1 MSQIQVIGM
10 SLVTYSFEKYNNGV
24 LSLSSSV
31 NVSEFANY
39 LSQIHLQDCCF
50 DWQFYS
56 PFRKVERHKCKW
68 DIHQS
73 TNLSF

>member
-10 SLVTYSFEKYNNGV
+10 SLVTYSFEKYNNDV

-50 DWQFYS
+50 D
-56 PFRKVERHKCKW
+56 
-68 DIHQS
+68 
-73 TNLSF
+73 